1 MTVQQQDLA
10 SVVAAAFERRAE
22 PVQALAAAA
31 TSVALA
37 CRDMAARF
45 HTGGRLLVFGN
56 GGSAADA
63 AHIAVEFV
71 HPVIVGKRALPA
83 MSLVGDVATVT
94 GVANRSG
101 MEEVFAHQLRV
112 LGRRGDIALGVSAD
126 GNCGNVRAALRAAR
140 DAGMLT
146 IALTG
151 GDGGAIA
158 REGAAEHCLTV
169 PSADPRV
176 VKEAQVTSYHVLWE
190 LVHVFFDHPEV
201 LAPSAGVA
209 PGGVESL
216 YPFLYGG
223 AGGGGGAAVIEDVAG
238 STAEKVAE
246 IVSLRRAVGAE
257 ISGRLAGCAAELAA
271 SFAAGGTLFPFGN
284 GGSSTDAAE
293 VACTFLGGDAGLGGD
308 ARLRALPAVCLTN
321 DVAVVTALA
330 NDVGFEVVFA
340 RQLRAFGRRGDAALA
355 ISTSG
360 GSANVLAGVDEANR
374 MGMLTI
380 GLAGYGGGRMAEQP
394 SLDHLFAVPS
404 TSVHRVQ
411 ELQTTIYHVL
421 WEATL
426 HALAGG

>member
-10 SVVAAAFERRAE
+10 SVVAAAFERRVV
-22 PVQALAAAA
+22 PVQALSLAA

-45 HTGGRLLVFGN
+45 DTGGRLLVFGN

-63 AHIAVEFV
+63 GHIAVEFV

-83 MSLVGDVATVT
+83 MSLVSDVATVT
-94 GVANRSG
+94 GVANRTG
-101 MEEVFAHQLRV
+101 IDEVFAHQLRV
-112 LGRRGDIALGVSAD
+112 LGRGGDIALGVSAD
-126 GNCGNVRAALRAAR
+126 GNCRNVRAGLRAAR
-140 DAGMLT
+140 DAGLLT
-146 IALTG
+146 VALTG

-176 VKEAQVTSYHVLWE
+176 VKEAQVTTYHVLWE
-190 LVHVFFDHPEV
+190 LVHVFFDHPEA
-201 LAPSAGVA
+201 LTPSAGVA

-223 AGGGGGAAVIEDVAG
+223 SGGGEAVVEDVAG
-238 STAEKVAE
+238 STAEKVEE

-257 ISGRLAGCAAELAA
+257 IGGRLAGCAAELAA

-293 VACTFLGGDAGLGGD
+293 VACTFVCGSPG
-308 ARLRALPAVCLTN
+308 LRALPAVCLTN
-321 DVAVVTALA
+321 DVAVVTALS

-360 GSANVLAGVDEANR
+360 GSANVLAGVDEAKR

-404 TSVHRVQ
+404 ASVHRVQ

-426 HALAGG
+426 HALGAA